1 MARVHFEPNLQNSL
15 YSLLAGYRRVE
26 TDDRVSESD
35 RAADFVQSN
44 ASRKRTVLDGTGGH
58 TRPLASLSAGVHF
71 ELQPAAAR
79 EPRLEETGYHAIYGQ
94 DLAGLDEAGRDAIQG
109 QGLARSA
116 GASLSITVANVV
128 YSYIAS
134 IVVRL

>member
-1 MARVHFEPNLQNSL
+1 M
-15 YSLLAGYRRVE
+15 
-26 TDDRVSESD
+26 
-35 RAADFVQSN
+35 
-44 ASRKRTVLDGTGGH
+44 
-58 TRPLASLSAGVHF
+58 ASLSAGVHF
-71 ELQPAAAR
+71 ELQPAAAG